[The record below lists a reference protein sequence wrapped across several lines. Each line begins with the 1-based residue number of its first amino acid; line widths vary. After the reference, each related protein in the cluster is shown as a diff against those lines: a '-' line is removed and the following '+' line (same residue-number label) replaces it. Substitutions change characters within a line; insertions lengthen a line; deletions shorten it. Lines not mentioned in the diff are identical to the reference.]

1 MRATPFAGPLMKNT
15 LKNVGNKERGEDTPY
30 QTEGKSQQI
39 HKIKCSSGG
48 VVAQDNLDQKWLKTF
63 K

>member
-1 MRATPFAGPLMKNT
+1 MKNT